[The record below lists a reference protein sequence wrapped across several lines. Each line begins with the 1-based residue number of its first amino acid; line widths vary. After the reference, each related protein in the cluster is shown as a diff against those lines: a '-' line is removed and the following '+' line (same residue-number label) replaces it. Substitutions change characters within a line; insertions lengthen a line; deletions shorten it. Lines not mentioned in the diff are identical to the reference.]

1 MRINQEGQF
10 YARLLSRESS
20 SESRLVCYEVVGV
33 PGSVPFGWES
43 RPGTP
48 IACGGRALAGTGA
61 FIPSL
66 RPPPSSF
73 RQLEE
78 RGDNVADGKKKG
90 KNKPSGL
97 RAVTARVL
105 GLRLDCESSQFSCP
119 AGWTS
124 WSDRSSF
131 PSSCGASSLFCLGV
145 RRHPR
150 CGLLDEE
157 KSTQSGSR

>member
-20 SESRLVCYEVVGV
+20 SESRFVCYEVVGV

-48 IACGGRALAGTGA
+48 ITGGRAVAGAGT
-61 FIPSL
+61 FLPSL

-73 RQLEE
+73 RQQEE
-78 RGDNVADGKKKG
+78 REANVADGKKKG
-90 KNKPSGL
+90 ENKPSGL
-97 RAVTARVL
+97 RAVTAKVL
-105 GLRLDCESSQFSCP
+105 GLRLDWESSKFSCP

-124 WSDRSSF
+124 WSDRSSS
-131 PSSCGASSLFCLGV
+131 PPGRRASSLFCLGV

-157 KSTQSGSR
+157 KSTQSGSQ